1 MYIPDDSELQVSM
14 WRQTDDR
21 KVWYE
26 WMVESFV
33 VMDGKRMRL
42 GVSDLHSS
50 KKNGCLM

>member
-1 MYIPDDSELQVSM
+1 M

-26 WMVESFV
+26 WLVEAFV
-33 VMDGKRMRL
+33 DVGGKKLRVA
-42 GVSDLHSS
+42 VSDLHSS